1 MLAVGIH
8 CFSKPILERY
18 RDAVVDPDQGPA
30 LAKTLSS
37 VRKKGI
43 YEIGTKHY
51 KQIPR
56 GYDKS
61 HPNAE
66 LLLFNG
72 LTAAFSTPIPEELYS
87 PRIVDYAF
95 DKFRDMSPVVEWLL
109 DMITR
114 PKV

>member
-1 MLAVGIH
+1 M
-8 CFSKPILERY
+8 
-18 RDAVVDPDQGPA
+18 VDPVQGPTLADA
-30 LAKTLSS
+30 LNA
-37 VRKKGI
+37 VRNRGN
-43 YEIGTKHY
+43 YEIGIKHY

-72 LTAAFSTPIPEELYS
+72 LTAAFSAPIPKELHS
-87 PRIVDYAF
+87 ERFLDYAF

-114 PKV
+114 RKG